1 MKNKK
6 IPLRRCVGCGEM
18 KPKGELIRVVR
29 TPEDEIV
36 LDASGRANGR
46 GAYLCKSV
54 ECCRKAMKNKGLE
67 RALKCRVSQ
76 EILEELE
83 QEMMTSV
90 T

>member
-1 MKNKK
+1 MKKNNV
-6 IPLRRCVGCGEM
+6 PMRRCVGCMES
-18 KPKGELIRVVR
+18 KPKNELIRVAFY
-29 TPEDEIV
+29 EGKISLDET
-36 LDASGRANGR
+36 GRAKGR
-46 GAYLCKSV
+46 GAYLCRSV

-76 EILEELE
+76 EILKELE

>member
-6 IPLRRCVGCGEM
+6 IPLRRCVGCG
-18 KPKGELIRVVR
+18 
-29 TPEDEIV
+29 V

-46 GAYLCKSV
+46 GAYLCRSV

>member
-46 GAYLCKSV
+46 GAYLCRSV
-54 ECCRKAMKNKGLE
+54 ECCRK
-67 RALKCRVSQ
+67 ALKCRVSQ

>member
-46 GAYLCKSV
+46 GAYLCRSV
-54 ECCRKAMKNKGLE
+54 ECC
-67 RALKCRVSQ
+67 SQ